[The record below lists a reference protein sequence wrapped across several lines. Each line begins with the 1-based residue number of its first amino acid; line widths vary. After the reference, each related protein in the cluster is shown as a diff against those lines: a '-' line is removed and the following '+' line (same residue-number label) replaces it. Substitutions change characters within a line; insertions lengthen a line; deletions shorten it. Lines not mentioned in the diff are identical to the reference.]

1 MPPKKKLRVIDTNQ
15 RKITSMLQQG
25 PELTQDAPA
34 SADSE
39 SAEPENPSEMPEPPD
54 VDMTETDVSDGSS
67 EMRKFQLHW
76 LQINASPVVTI
87 LTDESTDIVV
97 HHKLCISCRIVDPV
111 SLQPSTFFLTD
122 VRLERGTG
130 KAIYDQIQLELKE
143 HNITTRVMGLG
154 TDGASTMTGTKEGL
168 TGWFLRDNP
177 HMVNTHCVAHR
188 LALCTE
194 QSAKKVAAMA
204 EYQRT

>member
-67 EMRKFQLHW
+67 EMRKFQL
-76 LQINASPVVTI
+76 LPVGK
-87 LTDESTDIVV
+87 SFG
-97 HHKLCISCRIVDPV
+97 LCQNMFSN
-111 SLQPSTFFLTD
+111 FFCSF
-122 VRLERGTG
+122 VEKIFG
-130 KAIYDQIQLELKE
+130 
-143 HNITTRVMGLG
+143 
-154 TDGASTMTGTKEGL
+154 
-168 TGWFLRDNP
+168 
-177 HMVNTHCVAHR
+177 
-188 LALCTE
+188 
-194 QSAKKVAAMA
+194 QSV
-204 EYQRT
+204 

>member
-76 LQINASPVVTI
+76 LQLHKWLKFDSKLNKMFCQVCIDAKLSNAMTLPNKMKEFEF
-87 LTDESTDIVV
+87 TDALLEWRKVKD
-97 HHKLCISCRIVDPV
+97 RIIF
-111 SLQPSTFFLTD
+111 QKT
-122 VRLERGTG
+122 
-130 KAIYDQIQLELKE
+130 ADQE
-143 HNITTRVMGLG
+143 N
-154 TDGASTMTGTKEGL
+154 
-168 TGWFLRDNP
+168 
-177 HMVNTHCVAHR
+177 
-188 LALCTE
+188 
-194 QSAKKVAAMA
+194 
-204 EYQRT
+204 